1 MGEEIHFSVLNPQPQ
16 RGKGI
21 GDVEKIVKA

>member
-16 RGKGI
+16 RGKDI
-21 GDVEKIVKA
+21 GNVEKSVKA